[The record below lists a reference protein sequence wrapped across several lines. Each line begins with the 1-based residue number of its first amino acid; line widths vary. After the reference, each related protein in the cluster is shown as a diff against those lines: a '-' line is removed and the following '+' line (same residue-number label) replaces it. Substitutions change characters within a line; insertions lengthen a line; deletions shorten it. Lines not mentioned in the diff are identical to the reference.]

1 MRGKVLREIGK
12 KIFVYK
18 IYILKKIFLNM
29 SFIVLTLKTNSVSI
43 SRVVSIRNRKHV
55 INAPCELLDKLRIL
69 FFY

>member
-1 MRGKVLREIGK
+1 
-12 KIFVYK
+12 
-18 IYILKKIFLNM
+18 M

-43 SRVVSIRNRKHV
+43 SRVVSIRNRKHL

>member
-1 MRGKVLREIGK
+1 
-12 KIFVYK
+12 
-18 IYILKKIFLNM
+18 M

-43 SRVVSIRNRKHV
+43 SRVVSIRNRKHF

>member
-1 MRGKVLREIGK
+1 MVK

-18 IYILKKIFLNM
+18 IYIYILKKIFLNM

-43 SRVVSIRNRKHV
+43 SRVVSIRNRKHL